1 MTHINDNE
9 MQKLLSGDIDFDES
23 QKLLGHISNC
33 EICSQRF
40 SDCTLSMTAITPPE
54 GIYEEVLNAAVKE
67 KSDRCKKAEILFLY
81 SMRVVT
87 GVCAAIVLMYTGM
100 FERIVDYDYDMTKI
114 NDASYSISEH
124 LHDNLNKFS
133 DTLFKMEVKA

>member
-1 MTHINDNE
+1 MTHLSDDE
-9 MQKLLSGDIDFDES
+9 MQKILSGEINAEES
-23 QKLLGHISNC
+23 EIMLNHIANC

-40 SDCTLSMTAITPPE
+40 AECTLNRAALTPPE
-54 GIYEEVLNAAVKE
+54 GIYEEVLNAAAKE
-67 KSDRCKKAEILFLY
+67 KSDRRKKAEILFLY

-100 FERIVDYDYDMTKI
+100 FDRIVDFDYDMTKI

-133 DTLFKMEVKA
+133 DALFKMEVKG